1 MLPLIRNLRPDVT
14 GYWGQGNAS
23 VDWCESNYTVTMYL
37 AEFAN
42 STSSFAMILA
52 GLIGMYLHMGAEYR
66 FHMAFA
72 STIICTS
79 CVYLSTK
86 KA

>member
-14 GYWGQGNAS
+14 GYWGHGSAS

-37 AEFAN
+37 AEFSN
-42 STSSFAMILA
+42 SLSSFAMILA
-52 GLIGMYLHMGAEYR
+52 GLLGMYLHPNAEFR

-72 STIICTS
+72 STIIC
-79 CVYLSTK
+79 K
-86 KA
+86 